1 MSYTPGP
8 WYKDEYGELR
18 GSDEGIVKVY
28 ALGVSSLTTR
38 VDDPEPEANTRL
50 MIAAPELL
58 EALDNALKLI
68 TSLTG
73 PDDEIAQ
80 TVIREGMDAIK
91 KARGEL

>member
-1 MSYTPGP
+1 MKKLRRYFYGDFGFEE
-8 WYKDEYGELR
+8 DEDGILCT
-18 GSDEGIVKVY
+18 DEDVTK
-28 ALGVSSLTTR
+28 L
-38 VDDPEPEANTRL
+38 EAEH
-50 MIAAPELL
+50 AELL